1 MTALASAD
9 PDGRPAPVGA
19 TELRRFM
26 RRWATGAAV
35 VTSGTA
41 AEPVG
46 CTVNA
51 LTSVS
56 LDPPLL
62 LISLERNSRTLAG
75 LLRHGSF
82 GVNVLAWRHRRLAA
96 QFAAAGDR
104 FAGVDYRLVHDVP
117 VLEGSASVAVCRV
130 ERTVPV
136 ADHVLVLGSPRW
148 CHREEDAEPVVLL
161 EGDYGTA
168 GPGGA

>member
-1 MTALASAD
+1 MTALAPGAAEV
-9 PDGRPAPVGA
+9 PGAVGGQ
-19 TELRRFM
+19 ELRQLM

-35 VTSGTA
+35 VTGGSP

-62 LISLERNSRTLAG
+62 LISLASSSNTLAG
-75 LLRHGSF
+75 VLRHGSF
-82 GVNVLAWRHRRLAA
+82 AVNVLAWRQRWLASR
-96 QFAAAGDR
+96 FAAVGDR

-117 VLEGSASVAVCRV
+117 VLTGTVAAAVCGV
-130 ERTVPV
+130 VRTVTV
-136 ADHVLVLGSPRW
+136 ADHVLVLGSPHWSR
-148 CHREEDAEPVVLL
+148 RAEDAAPVVLL
-161 EGDYGTA
+161 DGEYGTA
-168 GPGGA
+168 GPGHA